1 MREKPMLVG
10 EKTSW
15 YTETQTGGSAY
26 PPENTRRIFPE
37 RIVDHAVRESTGCP
51 E

>member
-1 MREKPMLVG
+1 MFRRPFLVEKI
-10 EKTSW
+10 SSC
-15 YTETQTGGSAY
+15 YTETQTGGSNY

-37 RIVDHAVRESTGCP
+37 RIVDHAVRESTGCT

>member
-1 MREKPMLVG
+1 MSLIPFLEEKIS
-10 EKTSW
+10 SW
-15 YTETQTGGSAY
+15 YTETQTGGLRY
-26 PPENTRRIFPE
+26 PSENTRRIFPE